1 MKILSLGVAYIALTL
16 VSRAEASEDKS
27 SISSVQ
33 FPSRELGICGEWT
46 KRGDTLKGHQEFDYY
61 GTATASTRDGKVIAV
76 SAQSNNGVGYVK
88 VFSVNPQTNERTLLG
103 NKILPVNWRGN
114 PIVAKTLS
122 LSDNGLSIAIGNVEN
137 ANTASDPPTMSGG
150 ASVYDF
156 DENTN
161 SWEMRGD
168 MIPFFGLLYQSSAS
182 VALSGDGQSYIFSS
196 SGSAMGIHAKTKVYE
211 WNDTYK
217 KWTQKGKSISE
228 RTPGTYITD
237 ETSVSMSRDGNT
249 IAIGSSRNSKNAG
262 GESGKYHGR
271 VRVFKYS
278 LFAQDWVQEGTDILG
293 DEGYSYFGSSVS
305 LDDDGLTFIAGASGS
320 NFNQG
325 SAKIFKLSDKEWVKM
340 GNDVIGP
347 SKESFFGS
355 SVAISSL
362 PDNEFVIASGAY
374 GDEQNSG
381 TISVFKFQQASSTW
395 VPLGGVISD
404 VGLSH
409 FFGTSIAMTKNGR
422 SIVAGAPMSSYNG
435 RNSGSAYV
443 YALEE
448 ISCAPTISPTSS
460 PSLTTSSNPSM
471 QPSSE
476 PSGFPSSEPSLLP
489 TISEMPSLSITPSDS
504 PSMSKLPSL
513 PPSLIPTTV
522 PSTSPTKSVHPSSSP
537 QASPSSS
544 PSTYPSST
552 PSFAPSTT
560 PSFRPSHTPSET
572 HSSFPSSQPSAKP
585 TQIPTFSP
593 SSLPSVKPTS
603 TPSNHPSKLP
613 TNSPTL
619 SIHPSSKPSESA
631 APTNPLIVS
640 AKKNTDTMPLS
651 SANTKLSNFS
661 TMIVGLAA
669 LSMLF
674 V

>member
-1 MKILSLGVAYIALTL
+1 MKILSLGVAYITLTL
-16 VSRAEASEDKS
+16 FSRAEASEDKS
-27 SISSVQ
+27 SVSSVQ
-33 FPSRELGICGEWT
+33 FPSRELGVCGEWA
-46 KRGDTLKGHQEFDYY
+46 KRGDTLKGNQEFDYY

-88 VFSVNPQTNERTLLG
+88 VFSVSPLTNERTLLG
-103 NKILPVNWRGN
+103 NKILPVNWRGD
-114 PIVAKTLS
+114 PIVAKSLS
-122 LSDNGLSIAIGNVEN
+122 LSDNGLSIAIANVEN
-137 ANTASDPPTMSGG
+137 ANFASDPPTMSGG

-156 DENTN
+156 DETTN
-161 SWEMRGD
+161 SWVMRGE
-168 MIPFFGLLYQSSAS
+168 MIPMFGLLYQSSAS

-196 SGSAMGIHAKTKVYE
+196 SGSAMGIHAKTKIYE
-211 WNDTYK
+211 WNETYK

-228 RTPGTYITD
+228 RTPGVYITD

-271 VRVFKYS
+271 VRIFKYS
-278 LFAQDWVQEGTDILG
+278 LFAQDWIQEGADILG
-293 DEGYSYFGSSVS
+293 NEGYSYFGSSVS

-325 SAKIFKLSDKEWVKM
+325 SAKIFKLSDKEWVQM
-340 GNDVIGP
+340 GNEIIGP
-347 SKESFFGS
+347 SKESFFGT

-381 TISVFKFQQASSTW
+381 TISVFKFQQASSSW

-409 FFGTSIAMTKNGR
+409 FFGTSIAMTNNGR

-443 YALEE
+443 YGLEE
-448 ISCAPTISPTSS
+448 VSCAPTISPTSS
-460 PSLTTSSNPSM
+460 PSLTISSNPSM
-471 QPSSE
+471 QPTSE
-476 PSGFPSSEPSLLP
+476 PSSFPSLAPTSLP
-489 TISEMPSLSITPSDS
+489 TISEMPSLSITPSAS
-504 PSMSKLPSL
+504 PSTSNLPSL
-513 PPSLIPTTV
+513 SPSVIPTIV
-522 PSTSPTKSVHPSSSP
+522 PSASPTKSVHPSSSP

-544 PSTYPSST
+544 PSKNPS
-552 PSFAPSTT
+552 PA
-560 PSFRPSHTPSET
+560 PSHTPSET
-572 HSSFPSSQPSAKP
+572 HSSFPSSQPSAEP
-585 TQIPTFSP
+585 TQSPTFSP

-603 TPSNHPSKLP
+603 TPSFHPSKLP
-613 TNSPTL
+613 TTSPSV
-619 SIHPSSKPSESA
+619 SIHPSSKPSESV
-631 APTNPLIVS
+631 APTNPMIVS
-640 AKKNTDTMPLS
+640 AKKNTDTMSLS
-651 SANTKLSNFS
+651 SANARLTSVS
-661 TMIVGLAA
+661 TIIVGLAA